1 MSERTRIRNDII
13 ITAVAGIVLAAGIGV
28 ISATIAHGN
37 GVAEGR
43 QERLD
48 ETHGDLTE
56 LGGAIKEKTE
66 VLTRLNEL
74 NEKVPSE
81 ANAENIAEYISG
93 LEGVIATVGTAEV
106 KTSLEGYL
114 EAWKSFGETYT
125 SENNSAIAE
134 ALNGLRSKASD
145 TAIAITEIY
154 NKKIT
159 AAAEKLPE

>member
-1 MSERTRIRNDII
+1 M
-13 ITAVAGIVLAAGIGV
+13 
-28 ISATIAHGN
+28 
-37 GVAEGR
+37 
-43 QERLD
+43 D
-48 ETHGDLTE
+48 ETRGDLTE

-66 VLTRLNEL
+66 VLARLNEL

-81 ANAENIAEYISG
+81 ANAENIAEYISE

-114 EAWKSFGETYT
+114 EAWKSFGETYA